1 MSHYPFVLKP
11 LPYAY
16 DALEPYIDTLT
27 MELHHNRHLKTYIDN
42 LNAALKDYSEYH
54 TRSLEWLLTQAN
66 WLPEPLRTPVK
77 NNGGG
82 VYNHEF
88 FFDNLTPVKNTRPSN
103 GLQEAINQAFGSFE
117 GFVAEFSKAAAGV
130 FGSGYAFLASCPGGK
145 LHIVKTANQDTL
157 LTRGLCPIA
166 GIDVWEHA
174 YYLKHYNKR
183 PDYIGDWF
191 NVVDWEKATANYQKG
206 CPQSQEERDA

>member
-1 MSHYPFVLKP
+1 MSHYPFQLKP

-16 DALEPYIDTLT
+16 DALEPYIDALT
-27 MELHHNRHLKTYIDN
+27 MEIHHDRHLRAYIEN
-42 LNAALKDYSEYH
+42 LNAALKDYPQYH
-54 TRSLEWLLTQAN
+54 TWSLERLLTQAN

-88 FFDNLTPVKNTRPSN
+88 FFDNLSPVKDTQPSN
-103 GLQEAINQAFGSFE
+103 GLLDAINESFESFE
-117 GFVAEFSKAAAGV
+117 GLVRELSKAAAGV
-130 FGSGYAFLASCPGGK
+130 FGSGYAFLAACQAGK
-145 LHIVKTANQDTL
+145 LHIVTTANQDTL
-157 LTRGLCPIA
+157 LNRGLCPIA

-183 PDYIGDWF
+183 ADYIADWL
-191 NVVDWEKATANYQKG
+191 NVIDWEKAALNYQKL
-206 CPQSQEERDA
+206 CPQGQEGLDA